1 MLKLKLQYFGHMMQT
16 ADSPEKSLILGR
28 IDRQKENRT
37 SEDEVVGWHHQCNGH
52 EIGQPLGDGEGQFG
66 LACYRP
72 RGCKESD
79 TTG

>member
-1 MLKLKLQYFGHMMQT
+1 MLKLKLQYFGHMMQI

-28 IDRQKENRT
+28 IDRQKESRT

-52 EIGQPLGDGEGQFG
+52 EIGQPLGDGEGQLG